1 MYQKAEQLVEHSA
14 GKTAT
19 EMADSMVVMK
29 AGGLVEPTALKSVGD
44 SAGRWG
50 DCSAVPSDVC

>member
-1 MYQKAEQLVEHSA
+1 
-14 GKTAT
+14 
-19 EMADSMVVMK
+19 MVVRK
-29 AGGLVEPTALKSVGD
+29 AGGLVEKTAVKSVGD